1 MSQPPPA
8 PGEFNE
14 GTAAS
19 ISTAQHA
26 RVVDFLHDHPTDVGP
41 YHILGVIGQG
51 GMGIVY
57 KAEQREPV
65 RRVVALKLIKL
76 GMDTADVIARFE
88 GERQA
93 LAVMNHPGVARVFDA
108 GATERGRPYFVM
120 EHVAGE
126 PITMFCDRAQ
136 LSIAQRLEL
145 FAQACDAIQHAH
157 QKAIIHRD
165 LKPSNIL
172 VALVDGSPLVKVIDF
187 GVAKAVSQRLTER
200 TLFTETGQL
209 IGTPEYMSPE
219 QAGTAGADVDTRTD
233 IYALGVVLYELLSG
247 ALPFDARSLRG
258 AGFGEIQRI
267 IREVDP
273 PRPSTRLSS
282 LGKDAA
288 QVARKRRTQ
297 LALLESQL
305 RTELEWI
312 PLKAMRKDRTER
324 YATAAELA
332 ADVRNYLA
340 SRPLQAGPPT
350 AAYRLR
356 KFIRRNRAGVAAS
369 AAMLILLLAGIVA
382 TTWQAVRATRA
393 RRDASA
399 QKQQAE
405 LKQQESQAV
414 VRFLTEHVL
423 AGATPE
429 RMPDT
434 AVRDAIVRVMLD
446 PAAAAIAQS
455 FADAPLVESSVRV
468 ALANCYRALGRADL
482 GAPHADAA
490 LARRRA
496 ALGDEHADTID
507 AMVVVAAVQRDRGR
521 YADAERSLAAAM
533 ETARRSLG
541 EQHPQFAAVRRSA
554 GDLLLVQGR
563 YAEAEAVLR
572 ASLDDARRHASAT
585 SPRVAVAITQGLAQA
600 LMAQQKFD
608 EAESMFRESLDR
620 ARRDLGAR
628 DPTTIGAVSNLA
640 QLVERRGKLVEARA
654 LYAEAADEARAV
666 LGADHVHTLIMI
678 NNLAS
683 VSNRMGDRAEAERR
697 YREVT
702 DAMRRTLGPGHPGT
716 LTSLNN
722 LGTLLSDQRRLD
734 EAEPILR
741 EALAGRRR
749 ALTDDHPLTVQSIYA
764 LTNVLHA
771 QQRDAEAEPLLAE
784 LYDRAARAQLP
795 SNQAARFMAGWG
807 PCLVRLGRYGDA
819 EAPLREA
826 HRRLLETDQRVT
838 KEMARVLGGLASVC
852 ERTGRAEEEGRWR
865 AELEA
870 LLATTRAAAAAT
882 TATAGPPPT
891 TP

>member
-1 MSQPPPA
+1 M
-8 PGEFNE
+8 
-14 GTAAS
+14 
-19 ISTAQHA
+19 
-26 RVVDFLHDHPTDVGP
+26 DFLHDHPTDVGP

-65 RRVVALKLIKL
+65 RRLVALKLIKL

-93 LAVMNHPGVARVFDA
+93 LAVMNHPSVAKVFDA

-120 EHVAGE
+120 EYVAGE
-126 PITMFCDRAQ
+126 PITAFCDRAQ
-136 LSIAQRLEL
+136 LPIAQRLEL

-172 VALVDGSPLVKVIDF
+172 VSLVDGNPLVKVIDF
-187 GVAKAVSQRLTER
+187 GVAKAISQRLTER
-200 TLFTETGQL
+200 TLFTEMGQL

-219 QAGTAGADVDTRTD
+219 QAEMSGADVDTRTD
-233 IYALGVVLYELLSG
+233 IYALGVVLYELLAG
-247 ALPFDARSLRG
+247 TLPFDARSLRS
-258 AGFGEIQRI
+258 AGYREIQRI

-282 LGKDAA
+282 LGNEAA
-288 QVARKRRTQ
+288 AIAQRRKTQ
-297 LALLESQL
+297 LAMLAKQL

-340 SRPLQAGPPT
+340 SRPLQAGPPSAT
-350 AAYRLR
+350 YRLR
-356 KFIRRNRAGVAAS
+356 KFIRRNTAGVAAS
-369 AAMLILLLAGIVA
+369 AAIVFLLIAGIIT

-393 RRDASA
+393 QRDASA
-399 QKQQAE
+399 QRQQAE

-434 AVRDAIVRVMLD
+434 SVRDAIVRVMLD

-455 FADAPLVESSVRV
+455 LADAPLVEASVRV

-496 ALGDEHADTID
+496 KLGDGHADTID
-507 AMVVVAAVQRDRGR
+507 AMVVVAAVQRDRGL
-521 YADAERSLAAAM
+521 YADAERWLTIA
-533 ETARRSLG
+533 TDVARRSLG
-541 EQHPQFAAVRRSA
+541 EQHAQFAAVRRNV
-554 GDLLLVQGR
+554 GDLLLAQGR
-563 YAEAEAVLR
+563 YAEAESVLR
-572 ASLDDARRHASAT
+572 AALDDARRNAATT
-585 SPRVAVAITQGLAQA
+585 SPRAAIAIFQDLAQT
-600 LMAQQKFD
+600 LMALGKFD
-608 EAESMFRESLDR
+608 EAEAMFRESLDR
-620 ARRDLGAR
+620 ARRDLGER
-628 DPTTIGAVSNLA
+628 DPTTIGCVSNLA
-640 QLVERRGKLVEARA
+640 QIVERRGKLAEARA

-666 LGADHVHTLIMI
+666 LGPDHMHTLIMI

-683 VSNRMGDRAEAERR
+683 VSNKLGDRAEAERR
-697 YREVT
+697 YREVIE
-702 DAMRRTLGPGHPGT
+702 AMRRTLGPEHPST

-722 LGTLLSDQRRLD
+722 LGTLLSDQRRSD

-741 EALAGRRR
+741 ETLAGRRR
-749 ALTDDHPLTVQSIYA
+749 ALTDDHPQTVQSLYA
-764 LTNVLHA
+764 LTNILYA
-771 QQRDAEAEPLLAE
+771 QQRDGEGEPLLAE
-784 LYDRAARAQLP
+784 LYERASRAQLP
-795 SNQAARFMAGWG
+795 ANQVARFMAGWG
-807 PCLVRLGRYGDA
+807 PCLVRVGRYQDA

-826 HRRLLETDQRVT
+826 YRRLIETDQRVT
-838 KEMARVLGGLASVC
+838 KEMSRVLGGLASVC
-852 ERTGRAEEEGRWR
+852 ENTGRPDEAGQWR

-870 LLATTRAAAAAT
+870 LLASTRA
-882 TATAGPPPT
+882 TATNSAPT
-891 TP
+891 SLPRPR